1 VGRAGTILL
10 TTDSGNRWMKV
21 PSPTTEDITAVAAVV
36 AQEATITTAT
46 NKSYKTT
53 NAGITWTQQPN
64 P

>member
-1 VGRAGTILL
+1 
-10 TTDSGNRWMKV
+10 MKV